1 MSHAEPSPDAKKVQP
16 GDSWETYKR
25 LLTYVKPFWVAFSLA
40 VLGNVIYAAAS
51 TGMAA
56 AMEYVIAAIENPTE
70 QNRILLTALIIG
82 MFTFRGIGTFLSQY
96 FISYVGRHVINSL
109 RNDVFNRLMALPSRY
124 FDENAAGRLVSKL
137 TFNVEQVAEATT
149 NAVTITLREGLTIV
163 GLLSFMLYT
172 NWKLTLIFLAVG
184 PVIGAVVS
192 YASKRFRKISQRIQG
207 SMGDITHVASE
218 SIIGYRVVRTFGGE
232 EYEKSRFQKV
242 NDKNLKQSLKMA
254 STQAISVPV
263 IQSLVAVAIAALV
276 WTMLAPEIRGG
287 MTTGQLVAFIT
298 AATTMAKPIRQ
309 VTSVH
314 AKIQKGVAAAYDVF
328 ETIDEVP
335 EKDPGSYAPERVK
348 GNIEFD
354 DVSFRY
360 RDQLDNVLEGI
371 SVDIPPGQSVALV
384 GRSGSG
390 KSTMV
395 SLLPRFY
402 EYTGGDIRIDG
413 RPLKDFSLKAL
424 RAQIAL
430 VTQSVVLFNDSIAAN
445 IAYGALR
452 ECSREEIR
460 EAAAKAHALEFIDR
474 MPEGLDTMIGDN
486 GVMLSGGQRQRLA
499 IARALLKDAPILILD
514 EATSALDTESERH
527 IQAAL
532 QTIIKGR
539 TTLVI
544 AHRLSTIESADRILV
559 MDNGRI
565 VESGRHDELLASNG
579 AYAQLHQMQFS
590 EHS

>member
-1 MSHAEPSPDAKKVQP
+1 VIDSRPEPLAAPP
-16 GDSWETYKR
+16 TGSWVTYKR
-25 LLTYVKPFWVAFSLA
+25 LLAYVKPFWLAFSLA

-56 AMEYVIAAIENPTE
+56 AMEYVITAIENPTS
-70 QNRILLTALIIG
+70 QNRLMLTGLIVGVFAL
-82 MFTFRGIGTFLSQY
+82 RGLGTFFSQY
-96 FISYVGRHVINSL
+96 FISYVGRNVINAL
-109 RNDVFNRLMALPSRY
+109 RNDVFDRLMTLPSRY
-124 FDENAAGRLVSKL
+124 FDDNAAGRLVSKL
-137 TFNVEQVAEATT
+137 TFNVEQVAEAST
-149 NAVTITLREGLTIV
+149 NAITITLREGLTII
-163 GLLSFMLYT
+163 GLLGFMIYT
-172 NWKLTLIFLAVG
+172 NWKLTLVFLTVG
-184 PVIGAVVS
+184 PVIGLVVS

-218 SIIGYRVVRTFGGE
+218 SISGYRVVRTFGGE
-232 EYEKSRFQKV
+232 DYERERFRDV
-242 NDKNLKQSLKMA
+242 SARNLKQSLKMA

-263 IQSLVAVAIAALV
+263 IQVLVAVAIAALV
-276 WTMLAPEIRGG
+276 WTMLSPEIRGE
-287 MTTGQLVAFIT
+287 MSTGQLVAFIT

-328 ETIDEVP
+328 ETMDEKA
-335 EKDPGSYAPERVK
+335 EEDPGEYAPARVD
-348 GNIEFD
+348 GHLEFD
-354 DVSFRY
+354 QVCFRY
-360 RDQLDNVLEGI
+360 RDQMDNVLEGI
-371 SVDIPPGQSVALV
+371 TVDIPAGQSVALV

-413 RPLKDFSLKAL
+413 HSLKAFSLKAL

-430 VTQSVVLFNDSIAAN
+430 VTQNVVLFNDSIAAN

-452 ECSREEIR
+452 ECSRDEIR

-474 MPEGLDTMIGDN
+474 MPDGLDTMIGDN

-499 IARALLKDAPILILD
+499 IARALLKNAPVLILD

-527 IQAAL
+527 IQEAL
-532 QTIIKGR
+532 ETVMQGR

-544 AHRLSTIESADRILV
+544 AHRLSTIEKADRILV
-559 MDNGRI
+559 MEKGHI
-565 VESGRHDELLASNG
+565 VESGTHSELLAAGG
-579 AYAQLHQMQFS
+579 AYAQLHQIQFS
-590 EHS
+590 EHA